1 MPPSE
6 YNLENFR
13 EFWENVSKYIHN
25 LDQQLDTVD
34 NKTSQNTQK
43 LCEIHSNK
51 PLNNIGQKYNWPKAI
66 ESNSSNE
73 SSEKQD
79 GDSEINDDDSV
90 KKKKN
95 FRN

>member
-34 NKTSQNTQK
+34 NKTSQNT
-43 LCEIHSNK
+43 
-51 PLNNIGQKYNWPKAI
+51 
-66 ESNSSNE
+66 
-73 SSEKQD
+73 
-79 GDSEINDDDSV
+79 
-90 KKKKN
+90 
-95 FRN
+95 